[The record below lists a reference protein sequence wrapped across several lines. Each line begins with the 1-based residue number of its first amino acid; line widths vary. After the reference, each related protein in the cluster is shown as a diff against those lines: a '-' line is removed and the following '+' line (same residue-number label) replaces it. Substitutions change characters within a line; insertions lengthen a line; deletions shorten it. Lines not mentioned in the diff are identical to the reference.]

1 MIRRI
6 YIDNFRCFTAFE
18 YEPES
23 VSLILGK
30 NGVGKTSLLHV
41 VQKIQAILIHGSA
54 VNEQFHVGSLTR
66 WDARPVQTFEMEI
79 EGNGG
84 VYCYRLEI
92 EHERSK
98 QKCRIAKEELLFDK
112 QRLYLFDGKEAN
124 LFRDDPNWNEGPK
137 IPYDW
142 TRSFISSV
150 PERQDNQK
158 LVWFRQR
165 VSQIYCYGIDPIRI
179 ESHSNKEVENPSFAM
194 SDLVSWLRHLSQDSV
209 ETMPQILASLKE
221 VFGGLANFKLEKS
234 SDTVRTLKFLFEYE
248 GVDQVNNSE
257 SSFAL
262 TMENLSEGQ
271 RCLVALFSILHAAVK
286 PDCTLFIDEPDNFV
300 ALEEIQP
307 WLVELNEKAH
317 DSGCQLGLVSHHP
330 SVANFLASNHGLL
343 IFRDNGGPA
352 RCKPFEWDVETEDSP
367 AEAIARGVE

>member
-1 MIRRI
+1 
-6 YIDNFRCFTAFE
+6 
-18 YEPES
+18 
-23 VSLILGK
+23 
-30 NGVGKTSLLHV
+30 
-41 VQKIQAILIHGSA
+41 
-54 VNEQFHVGSLTR
+54 
-66 WDARPVQTFEMEI
+66 
-79 EGNGG
+79 
-84 VYCYRLEI
+84 
-92 EHERSK
+92 
-98 QKCRIAKEELLFDK
+98 
-112 QRLYLFDGKEAN
+112 
-124 LFRDDPNWNEGPK
+124 
-137 IPYDW
+137 
-142 TRSFISSV
+142 
-150 PERQDNQK
+150 
-158 LVWFRQR
+158 
-165 VSQIYCYGIDPIRI
+165 
-179 ESHSNKEVENPSFAM
+179 M

-307 WLVELNEKAH
+307 WLVELNEKAR